1 MFGVPNAKYLAFGT
15 PNESALTNFALHFN
29 GTTDQDNHT
38 ASETL
43 RTRIIINFL
52 HFLIDKFATSLLK

>member
-1 MFGVPNAKYLAFGT
+1 MQESLIGIFVSRNAY
-15 PNESALTNFALHFN
+15 NFALHFN

-52 HFLIDKFATSLLK
+52 HLLMDKFATSLLK